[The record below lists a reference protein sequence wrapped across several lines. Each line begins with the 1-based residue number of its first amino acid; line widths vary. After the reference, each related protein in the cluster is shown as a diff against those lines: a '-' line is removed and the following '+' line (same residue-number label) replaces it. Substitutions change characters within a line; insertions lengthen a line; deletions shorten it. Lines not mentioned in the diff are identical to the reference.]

1 MGDGTSGSRKGE
13 TPNWENAM
21 KHLIE
26 RIESLTES
34 QIAKTI
40 MQQMGGRR
48 AMMMIG
54 AKNLTSLD
62 RGLAFSWPN
71 RQRSRGNYVEITL
84 TGRDDYDMEF
94 FNVSK
99 KGKKSVKRFPGLYFD
114 QLVPTFEGH
123 TGWYMSM

>member
-1 MGDGTSGSRKGE
+1 
-13 TPNWENAM
+13 
-21 KHLIE
+21 
-26 RIESLTES
+26 
-34 QIAKTI
+34 
-40 MQQMGGRR
+40 
-48 AMMMIG
+48 MMIG
-54 AKNLTSLD
+54 AKNLTALD